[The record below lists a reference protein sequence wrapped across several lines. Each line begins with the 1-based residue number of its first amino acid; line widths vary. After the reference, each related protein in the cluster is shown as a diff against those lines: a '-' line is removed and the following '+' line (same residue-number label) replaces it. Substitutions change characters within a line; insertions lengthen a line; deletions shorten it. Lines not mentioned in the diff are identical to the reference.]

1 MLVTDRL
8 LSRLGP
14 CIPHRGGVVRSHG
27 KRAAMKSAIVFSRFL
42 FNIKRKK
49 TNKQHQELYLCSS
62 VYFLSSWFFISFLQC
77 SFQPDECK
85 DNTEVRPNLAIGSTL
100 QCFFNPEDTHQI
112 VRIKASTESYNELLV
127 SQVVWPLAIMML
139 GIVIIAAASCYYFSR
154 NVNRYEELPG
164 KSSAT
169 LLLTIWKIH
178 QRMFIFCSRVMWH
191 FILGL
196 YEWFKYLVWK
206 FSRILKAK
214 ISRRTIF

>member
-1 MLVTDRL
+1 M
-8 LSRLGP
+8 
-14 CIPHRGGVVRSHG
+14 
-27 KRAAMKSAIVFSRFL
+27 
-42 FNIKRKK
+42 
-49 TNKQHQELYLCSS
+49 
-62 VYFLSSWFFISFLQC
+62 YFLSSWFFISFLQC

-85 DNTEVRPNLAIGSTL
+85 DNTEVRPNLPIGSTL

-154 NVNRYEELPG
+154 NVNSYEELPG

-178 QRMFIFCSRVMWH
+178 QRMFTFCSRVIWH

-196 YEWFKYLVWK
+196 YECFKYLVWK
-206 FSRILKAK
+206 FSRILKAQ
-214 ISRRTIF
+214 ISRRTIFQPKATTKSLPWASILSPMETTDEGKENRNFRRRNGKRFFTDFLKNV

>member
-1 MLVTDRL
+1 M
-8 LSRLGP
+8 
-14 CIPHRGGVVRSHG
+14 
-27 KRAAMKSAIVFSRFL
+27 FFRFL

-85 DNTEVRPNLAIGSTL
+85 DNTEVRPNLPIGSTL

-178 QRMFIFCSRVMWH
+178 QRMFTFCSRVIWH
-191 FILGL
+191 FFLGL
-196 YEWFKYLVWK
+196 YECFKGPPSSKTHCGRL
-206 FSRILKAK
+206 FLFRISSLSKRV
-214 ISRRTIF
+214 ISRVFEKGCHLVLYSSACND

>member
-1 MLVTDRL
+1 MPLSKFQATTLLGVAVFLVGVACFVAAALHRVFPARAEQNLKAINCTITSGDMEMKVKCSHNKHGDTSYPCLRVYVLCGNETKRSGLFEDERPRL
-8 LSRLGP
+8 LRRDFYS
-14 CIPHRGGVVRSHG
+14 IHE
-27 KRAAMKSAIVFSRFL
+27 K
-42 FNIKRKK
+42 
-49 TNKQHQELYLCSS
+49 
-62 VYFLSSWFFISFLQC
+62 C

-169 LLLTIWKIH
+169 LLLTI
-178 QRMFIFCSRVMWH
+178 
-191 FILGL
+191 
-196 YEWFKYLVWK
+196 
-206 FSRILKAK
+206 
-214 ISRRTIF
+214 